1 MGMITPNNYDEYNKD
16 VKVAHGNLN
25 ILTTGL
31 TFQMHRN
38 LMEK

>member
-1 MGMITPNNYDEYNKD
+1 MITPNNYDEYSKD

-38 LMEK
+38 LMGK